1 MNRKITLIAL
11 AAFVLPLLLRLIW
24 FFPGF
29 YPLHAIATPDY
40 ANLKLPEAPVSTPE
54 SNQVKQVGG
63 VVVIDNA
70 HSNQF
75 QPDEIQTLVDAL
87 GQRGARVELNT
98 DSSKLESQLKY
109 ASAYLIFSPYYKYTP
124 SEVQIIQDF
133 IGRGGRMAVFTD
145 PTRGLVIYDP
155 LGNPIDSIPDTT
167 EVNPLLEPFGITIN
181 GDYLY
186 NLDENE
192 GNFRNVYFESFGKS
206 DLTWG
211 LKKVVLY
218 GAHSL
223 ETDSG
228 LALVSGNDK
237 TFSSETDAT
246 PNNDPKQGWA
256 AAALDKTGNVLAVGD
271 FTFLT
276 PPYNTVGDNAV
287 FISNIA
293 DFLLGGTLKYS
304 LADFPYLFTGT
315 SVDILP
321 TSNIEMTA
329 NLISAISKFQSS
341 YQAINTQ
348 INIVQDSSSSQ
359 NLIVLG
365 TFAQADDLDK
375 FVKPFNVTLNDAN
388 DYIQL
393 PGFGQL
399 GKTGNA
405 ILLFSSGNN
414 GNTLVLLAD
423 TEYDLT
429 SLMSNLSGDDL
440 SKCVLQGEIGV
451 CSIGFGGSFSTTT
464 PTPEAK
470 PTGATPTGVT
480 PTPAPTAT
488 SSG

>member
-1 MNRKITLIAL
+1 MNRKIILIAL
-11 AAFVLPLLLRLIW
+11 AVFVLPLVLRLIW

-29 YPLHAIATPDY
+29 YPPHTIATPDY
-40 ANLKLPEAPVSTPE
+40 ANLKLPEAPISTPE
-54 SNQVKQVGG
+54 SNQIKQVGG
-63 VVVIDNA
+63 VVILDNA
-70 HSNQF
+70 HGNQF
-75 QPDEIQTLVDAL
+75 QPSEIQTLVDAL
-87 GQRGARVELNT
+87 GQRGARVELNS

-124 SEVQIIQDF
+124 SEVQIIQNF

-155 LGNPIDSIPDTT
+155 LGNPIDNIPDTI
-167 EVNPLLEPFGITIN
+167 EVNPLLEPFGITVN
-181 GDYLY
+181 SDYLY
-186 NLDENE
+186 DLAENE

-211 LKKVVLY
+211 LKKVVFY
-218 GAHSL
+218 GTHSL

-228 LALVSGNDK
+228 LTLLSGDDK

-246 PNNDPKQGWA
+246 PNDDPKQGWA
-256 AAALDKTGNVLAVGD
+256 GAALDKTGNVLAVGD

-293 DFLLGGTLKYS
+293 DFLLGGTLKYT

-321 TSNIEMTA
+321 TSNVQMTA
-329 NLISAISKFQSS
+329 NLIGAISKFQSS
-341 YQAINTQ
+341 YKAINTE
-348 INIVQDSSSSQ
+348 INIVQDSTSAR

-365 TFAQADDLDK
+365 TFAQADDLSK
-375 FVKPFNVTLNDAN
+375 YVKPFNVTLNDAN
-388 DYIQL
+388 NYIEL

-399 GKTGNA
+399 GKTGNSV
-405 ILLFSSGNN
+405 LLFSSGDN

-423 TEYDLT
+423 TEDDLVT
-429 SLMSNLSGDDL
+429 LMSNLSSDDL
-440 SKCVLQGEIGV
+440 SKCVLQGAVGV
-451 CSIGFGGSFSTTT
+451 CSIGSSGSFSTNT
-464 PTPEAK
+464 PTPEGT
-470 PTGATPTGVT
+470 PTGATPTGAIPTPTVT
-480 PTPAPTAT
+480 P
-488 SSG
+488 SH

>member
-1 MNRKITLIAL
+1 MNRKVISIAL
-11 AAFVLPLLLRLIW
+11 VVFVLPLLLRLIW

-29 YPLHAIATPDY
+29 YSPHTVATPDY
-40 ANLKLPEAPVSTPE
+40 ANLKLPEAPVSTP
-54 SNQVKQVGG
+54 QTDQIKQVGG
-63 VVVIDNA
+63 VVIIDNA

-75 QPDEIQTLVDAL
+75 QPGEIQTLVDAL

-109 ASAYLIFSPYYKYTP
+109 ASAYLIFSPYNKYTP
-124 SEVQIIQDF
+124 GEIQIIQNF

-145 PTRGLVIYDP
+145 PTRGLVIYDSV
-155 LGNPIDSIPDTT
+155 GTPIIPDTT
-167 EVNPLLEPFGITIN
+167 EVNPVLEPFGITFH

-186 NLDENE
+186 NLAENE

-218 GAHSL
+218 GTHSL

-228 LALVSGNDK
+228 LTLLTGNDK
-237 TFSSETDAT
+237 TFSSQTDAT
-246 PNNDPKQGWA
+246 PNNDSRQGWG
-256 AAALDKTGNVLAVGD
+256 AAALDKTGNVLAVGN

-315 SVDILP
+315 PVDILP
-321 TSNIEMTA
+321 TSNVQMTA
-329 NLISAISKFQSS
+329 NLIGAVSKFQSS
-341 YQAINTQ
+341 YDATNTE
-348 INIVQDSSSSQ
+348 IKIVQDSASAR

-365 TFAQADDLDK
+365 TFSQADDLTK
-375 FVKPFNVTLNDAN
+375 FVKPFNVTMDDAN
-388 DYIQL
+388 DYVEL

-405 ILLFSSGNN
+405 VLLFSSGDN

-423 TEYDLT
+423 TEDDLIT
-429 SLMSNLSGDDL
+429 FISNLSSDDL
-440 SKCVLQGEIGV
+440 SSCVLQNDVGV
-451 CSIGFGGSFSTTT
+451 CSVGAGKSFSTNT
-464 PTPEAK
+464 PTPEGTPSGAK
-470 PTGATPTGVT
+470 PAEATPTGT
-480 PTPAPTAT
+480 PTTTPG
-488 SSG
+488 S

>member
-1 MNRKITLIAL
+1 MNRKVVFIAL
-11 AAFVLPLLLRLIW
+11 ALFVLPLFLRLIW

-29 YPLHAIATPDY
+29 YQPHTIATPDY
-40 ANLKLPEAPVSTPE
+40 AALKLPVAPVST
-54 SNQVKQVGG
+54 SQVNQVKQVGG
-63 VVVIDNA
+63 VVIIDNA

-75 QPDEIQTLVDAL
+75 EPSEIQTLVDAL

-109 ASAYLIFSPYYKYTP
+109 ASAYLIFSPYYKYTS
-124 SEVQIIQDF
+124 SEMQVIQNF

-145 PTRGLVIYDP
+145 PTRGLVIYDDF
-155 LGNPIDSIPDTT
+155 GNPIDNIPDTT
-167 EVNPLLEPFGITIN
+167 EVNPLVEPFGITFN
-181 GDYLY
+181 SDYLY

-211 LKKVVLY
+211 LKKVALY
-218 GAHSL
+218 GTHSV

-228 LALVSGNDK
+228 LTLMMGDDK
-237 TFSSETDAT
+237 TYSSDTDAT
-246 PNNDPKQGWA
+246 PNNDSNQGWA
-256 AAALDKTGNVLAVGD
+256 AAALDKTGSVLAVGD
-271 FTFLT
+271 FTFLS

-287 FISNIA
+287 FINNIA

-304 LADFPYLFTGT
+304 LADFPYLFSGT

-329 NLISAISKFQSS
+329 NLITAISKFQSS
-341 YQAINTQ
+341 YKAINTQ

-365 TFAQADDLDK
+365 TFAQANDLNK
-375 FVKPFNVTLNDAN
+375 FVKPFNITMSDAN
-388 DYIQL
+388 DYVEL

-429 SLMSNLSGDDL
+429 SLISSLSDDDL

-451 CSIGFGGSFSTTT
+451 CSIGFGGSFSTSTATPSATTPAAT
-464 PTPEAK
+464 PTP
-470 PTGATPTGVT
+470 TST
-480 PTPAPTAT
+480 PTP
-488 SSG
+488 G

>member
-1 MNRKITLIAL
+1 M
-11 AAFVLPLLLRLIW
+11 FVLPLLLRLIW

-29 YPLHAIATPDY
+29 YPPHTIATPDY
-40 ANLKLPEAPVSTPE
+40 VNLRLPEAPVSTPK
-54 SNQVKQVGG
+54 SNQIKQMGG
-63 VVVIDNA
+63 VVILDNA

-75 QPDEIQTLVDAL
+75 QPDEIQTLMDAL

-124 SEVQIIQDF
+124 GEVQIIQDF

-155 LGNPIDSIPDTT
+155 AGNPIDNIPDTT
-167 EVNPLLEPFGITIN
+167 EVDPLLEPFGITIN
-181 GDYLY
+181 SDYLY
-186 NLDENE
+186 DLEENE
-192 GNFRNVYFESFGKS
+192 GNFRNVYFKSFGKS

-211 LKKVVLY
+211 LNKVVLY
-218 GAHSL
+218 GTHSV

-228 LALVSGNDK
+228 LTLMSGSDK

-246 PNNDPKQGWA
+246 PNNDSRHGWA
-256 AAALDKTGNVLAVGD
+256 GAALDKTGNVLAVGD

-276 PPYNTVGDNAV
+276 PPYNTVGDNSV

-293 DFLLGGTLKYS
+293 DFLLGGTLKYTLS
-304 LADFPYLFTGT
+304 DFPYLFTRA

-321 TSNIEMTA
+321 TSNIQMTA
-329 NLISAISKFQSS
+329 NLIGAISKLQAS
-341 YQAINTQ
+341 YKAINTE
-348 INIVQDSSSSQ
+348 INIVQDSTSAR

-365 TFAQADDLDK
+365 TFAQADDLNK
-375 FVKPFNVTLNDAN
+375 YVKPFNVTLNDAN
-388 DYIQL
+388 DYIEL

-399 GKTGNA
+399 GKTGNSV
-405 ILLFSSGNN
+405 LLFSSGDN

-423 TEYDLT
+423 TQSDLT

-451 CSIGFGGSFSTTT
+451 CSIGFGGSFSTSTATLGAATPAATPTAT
-464 PTPEAK
+464 PTP
-470 PTGATPTGVT
+470 TPPG
-480 PTPAPTAT
+480 
-488 SSG
+488 

>member
-11 AAFVLPLLLRLIW
+11 AVFILPLLLRLIW

-29 YPLHAIATPDY
+29 YPPHTIATPDY
-40 ANLKLPEAPVSTPE
+40 ANLKLPEAPVSTPQ
-54 SNQVKQVGG
+54 SNPIKQVGG
-63 VVVIDNA
+63 VVLLDDA
-70 HSNQF
+70 HSDQF
-75 QPDEIQTLVDAL
+75 QPDEIQTLMDAL
-87 GQRGARVELNT
+87 GQRGARVELNS
-98 DSSKLESQLKY
+98 DSAKLESQLKY
-109 ASAYLIFSPYYKYTP
+109 ASAYLVFSPYYKYTP
-124 SEVQIIQDF
+124 SEVQIIQNF

-145 PTRGLVIYDP
+145 PTRGLVIYDNA
-155 LGNPIDSIPDTT
+155 GNPIDNIPDTT

-181 GDYLY
+181 SDYLY
-186 NLDENE
+186 DLEENE

-218 GAHSL
+218 GTHSL

-228 LALVSGNDK
+228 LTLMSGNDK

-246 PNNDPKQGWA
+246 PNNDSNQGWA
-256 AAALDKTGNVLAVGD
+256 GAALDKTGNVLAVGD
-271 FTFLT
+271 FTFMT
-276 PPYNTVGDNAV
+276 PPYNTVGDNGV
-287 FISNIA
+287 FINNIA

-315 SVDILP
+315 SVDVLP

-329 NLISAISKFQSS
+329 NLINAISKFQSS
-341 YQAINTQ
+341 YKAINTQ

-365 TFAQADDLDK
+365 TFAQADDLNK
-375 FVKPFNVTLNDAN
+375 YVKPFNVTMNDAN
-388 DYIQL
+388 NYIEL

-399 GKTGNA
+399 GKTGNSV
-405 ILLFSSGNN
+405 LLFSSGDN

-423 TEYDLT
+423 TESDLT

-451 CSIGFGGSFSTTT
+451 CSIGFGGSFSTST
-464 PTPEAK
+464 
-470 PTGATPTGVT
+470 ATPSAA
-480 PTPAPTAT
+480 TPAATPTAT
-488 SSG
+488 STPTP